1 MPYFESIRYLSRIQK
16 FRQIVDCAAKEP
28 KVVVQNSNAQHTAT
42 SLSSHS
48 RNVQTPLANQIRK
61 NELRFYLPPTERNQG
76 LR

>member
-1 MPYFESIRYLSRIQK
+1 MYNFHIEK

-48 RNVQTPLANQIRK
+48 RNVQTPLANQILK
-61 NELRFYLPPTERNQG
+61 N
-76 LR
+76 